1 MDMQIGNKD
10 TEIELICLEVNCL
23 WLKFMTSEW
32 IVSYL
37 LHFLFIFR
45 YVVISLVVYCT
56 DETMKAETRIQ
67 LTKNYYVTV
76 VFLAQ

>member
-1 MDMQIGNKD
+1 MDMQIENKD
-10 TEIELICLEVNCL
+10 IKMKLICSEDNCL
-23 WLKFMTSEW
+23 WLKFMTSQE

-37 LHFLFIFR
+37 LHFLFSFHC
-45 YVVISLVVYCT
+45 VVIRLVVYFT

>member
-1 MDMQIGNKD
+1 MEMQTRNKN
-10 TEIELICLEVNCL
+10 TKKKLICSEDNCL
-23 WLKFMTSEW
+23 WLKNMTSQW

-37 LHFLFIFR
+37 LQFLFSFR

-56 DETMKAETRIQ
+56 DEAMKAETRIQ
-67 LTKNYYVTV
+67 LTKSYYVAV